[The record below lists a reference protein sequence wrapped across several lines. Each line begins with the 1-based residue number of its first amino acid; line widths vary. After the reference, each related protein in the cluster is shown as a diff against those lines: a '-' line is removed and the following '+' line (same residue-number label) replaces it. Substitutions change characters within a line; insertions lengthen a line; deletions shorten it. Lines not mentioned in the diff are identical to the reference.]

1 MNEMSQLKTYFE
13 EYLGYLSAEKNV
25 SPYTLDNYSS
35 DFKIFTNF
43 LLLKNLTLDM
53 TKIKTRDL
61 RNYLIYLKNDKG
73 YANESIRRKV
83 NALRSFFYFLTEQEY
98 IDKNPSLSIHAPKRI
113 ERLPIYM
120 TEFELNLFLKT
131 IESTGRKNALH
142 DLCFFK
148 LLAYTG
154 LRRQEAIRLNWTDI
168 NFGNN
173 TVTVHMG
180 KCKRSRVV
188 PMPESLSEKLWEYL
202 QTRLPL
208 STQAVFLSEAGHRIS
223 PSITGTRFTKYLKR
237 SGLTGKGFTMHK
249 LRHTYASHLVLAG
262 VDLLSVQQLLGH
274 SDLNSTQVY
283 THINTQHLKKQ
294 IEKSPFK

>member
-1 MNEMSQLKTYFE
+1 MTEMSQLMTYFE

-25 SPYTLDNYSS
+25 SKYTLDNYTS
-35 DFKIFTNF
+35 DFKIFTHF
-43 LLLKNLTLDM
+43 LLLKSLPLDM

-61 RNYLIYLKNDKG
+61 RNYLIYLKSDKG
-73 YANESIRRKV
+73 YQNESIRRKV

-98 IDKNPSLSIHAPKRI
+98 IDKNPSLSIHAPKRV

-154 LRRQEAIRLNWTDI
+154 LRRQEAISLNWTDI

-180 KCKRSRVV
+180 KCKKSRVV

-208 STQAVFLSEAGHRIS
+208 STQAVFLSEAGNRIS
-223 PSITGTRFTKYLKR
+223 PSITGTRFTKYLKY
-237 SGLTGKGFTMHK
+237 SGLTGRGFTMHK

-262 VDLLSVQQLLGH
+262 VDLLSIKQLLGH

-283 THINTQHLKKQ
+283 THINTQHLKKE
-294 IEKSPFK
+294 IEKLPFK